1 MSRPHPGR
9 DHELV
14 LMQTLIA
21 KRWLKKGKA
30 ISDLHAK
37 FIFFFTGLNALY
49 FVWYDTER
57 EEFRKRFGKSRGEGL
72 QIRYLISK
80 LDVEECASILDRLE
94 QEVTYFCRRHPI
106 ERMGDREPDPS
117 RGDEREGLKLKQSL
131 VELGDPVERVSALA
145 QILYLVRCNLYLVRC
160 NLIHGSKA
168 GLGDDDEVIGMSA
181 RPMQLILE
189 STLRMSE
196 AEGRN

>member
-37 FIFFFTGLNALY
+37 FIFFFTGIKALY

-57 EEFRKRFGKSRGEGL
+57 ENSARGL
-72 QIRYLISK
+72 AR
-80 LDVEECASILDRLE
+80 V
-94 QEVTYFCRRHPI
+94 V
-106 ERMGDREPDPS
+106 
-117 RGDEREGLKLKQSL
+117 
-131 VELGDPVERVSALA
+131 VRVSKSD
-145 QILYLVRCNLYLVRC
+145 I
-160 NLIHGSKA
+160 
-168 GLGDDDEVIGMSA
+168 
-181 RPMQLILE
+181 
-189 STLRMSE
+189 
-196 AEGRN
+196 